1 MPYQAVKPKYEENH
15 LINLEP
21 LDLSKAMA
29 TGKARSLK
37 ADYPGHIIIGSDQV
51 GEFNGKLL
59 EKPGTAEKALEQLML
74 LNGKTHRLITA
85 LCLLDTASGREIV
98 TTDIYELTMRTF
110 SREQLKEYLTYDEPF
125 DCAGSYKIESAG
137 LGLFSE
143 INGGDYSGIIGLP
156 ALSLISGLL
165 EISSEHSK

>member
-1 MPYQAVKPKYEENH
+1 
-15 LINLEP
+15 
-21 LDLSKAMA
+21 
-29 TGKARSLK
+29 
-37 ADYPGHIIIGSDQV
+37 
-51 GEFNGKLL
+51 
-59 EKPGTAEKALEQLML
+59 
-74 LNGKTHRLITA
+74 
-85 LCLLDTASGREIV
+85 
-98 TTDIYELTMRTF
+98 MRTF